1 MLKCG
6 GHTSEEKYCNS
17 LCGGSKSEEN
27 EECSSDSYK
36 EQTANTQRNSASYL
50 AFQPL

>member
-27 EECSSDSYK
+27 GSVA
-36 EQTANTQRNSASYL
+36 QTATRNKQAIPRETL
-50 AFQPL
+50 RHI